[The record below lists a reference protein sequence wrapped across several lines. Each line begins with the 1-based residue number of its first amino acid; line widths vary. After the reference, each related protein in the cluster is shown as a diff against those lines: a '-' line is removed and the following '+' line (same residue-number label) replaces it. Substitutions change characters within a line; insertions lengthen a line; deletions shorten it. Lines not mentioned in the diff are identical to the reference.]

1 MAIESGDTVRIEY
14 TGRREDG
21 TVFDTSRRAV
31 AEEADLV
38 EEGREYEPLEAEVG
52 TGQFIEGLDEALLG
66 MAVGESA
73 TVTVPPAEAYG
84 EWEESRVREYET
96 DELSAQLGDQL
107 PEAGAYI
114 QTPDGSVAE
123 IRSVEEDVVRVDFN
137 HRLAGETLE
146 FEIEVLAVE

>member
-14 TGRREDG
+14 TGRLEDG

-31 AEEADLV
+31 AEEHDLV
-38 EEGREYEPLEAEVG
+38 EEDREYDPLEAAVG

-66 MAVGESA
+66 MDAGESA

-84 EWEESRVREYET
+84 EWEESRVREYEI